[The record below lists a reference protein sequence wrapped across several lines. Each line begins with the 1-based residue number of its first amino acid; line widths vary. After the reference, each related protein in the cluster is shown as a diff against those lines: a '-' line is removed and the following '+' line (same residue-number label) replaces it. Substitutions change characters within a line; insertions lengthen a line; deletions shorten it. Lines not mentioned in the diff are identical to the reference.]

1 MENKMVKTASWAVVI
16 GAVVG
21 LGLGGCANPQEMGEM
36 KAKVEEVQAQQKD
49 ILTKLD
55 DLAKGQKQILAKA
68 PAAAAPKR
76 PTDDPNK
83 VYNIPVGKSF
93 AKGPEDASVTIIE
106 FSDFQ

>member
-1 MENKMVKTASWAVVI
+1 MVKTASWAVVI
-16 GAVVG
+16 GAVAA
-21 LGLGGCANPQEMGEM
+21 LGLGGCANPAEIGEM

-76 PTDDPNK
+76 PTEDPDK
-83 VYNIPVGKSF
+83 VYDIPVGKSYT
-93 AKGPEDASVTIIE
+93 KGPEDAAVTIIE